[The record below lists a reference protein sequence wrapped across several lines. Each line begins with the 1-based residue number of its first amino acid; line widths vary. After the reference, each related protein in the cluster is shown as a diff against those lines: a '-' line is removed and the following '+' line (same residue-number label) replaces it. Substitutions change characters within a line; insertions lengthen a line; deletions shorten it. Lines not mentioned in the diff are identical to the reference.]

1 MTKDTWTTK
10 WMVFGSYPT
19 VMVAAFVLFVTLVE
33 GAGGGAEQQVIV
45 AAYVAVLTAAAL
57 ITLHEAVLPYQT
69 LWRPSLAEVRVDLL
83 FMAAVQVALPYLLSI
98 TLVVLLATW
107 LRMANQDVVDIWPH
121 QSPVAAQACLM
132 LLLSDL
138 AHYLLHRLLHEIPFL
153 WRFHAVHH
161 SPQRLYWLKAGRD
174 HPFSKGLLFLMDTLP
189 FALLGVSQDVLSI
202 YFIFSAVNGL
212 YQHSNCEV
220 CFGPLNYLLSGPELH
235 RWHHSVFAKESNT
248 NFGNN
253 LIIWDILFGT
263 RFLPKDRQVDRLG
276 LVN

>member
-1 MTKDTWTTK
+1 MIKDTRIAK
-10 WMVFGSYPT
+10 WMASGSYPT
-19 VMVAAFVLFVTLVE
+19 VMVAAFVLFVTGV
-33 GAGGGAEQQVIV
+33 GAELQVTV
-45 AAYVAVLTAAAL
+45 AAYIAMLAAAAL
-57 ITLHEAVLPYQT
+57 VTLHEAVLPHRT
-69 LWRPSLAEVRVDLL
+69 LWRPRLAEVRVDLL

-107 LRMANQDVVDIWPH
+107 LRTASWDVVDIWPH
-121 QSPVAAQACLM
+121 QSPVAAQACLI

-138 AHYLLHRLLHEIPFL
+138 AHYQLHRVFHELPFL

-161 SPQRLYWLKAGRD
+161 SPRRLYWLKAGRS
-174 HPFSKGLLFLMDTLP
+174 HPFSKGLQFLVDTLP
-189 FALLGVSQDVLSI
+189 FALFGVGQDVLAI
-202 YFIFSAVNGL
+202 YLVFSAVNGF

-220 CFGPLNYLLSGPELH
+220 RFGPLNYLLSGPELH
-235 RWHHSVFAKESNT
+235 RWHHSVSAKESGT